1 MPPYVGKVMSDAELA
16 DVRAY
21 FAVIPKPPPLESIA
35 LLNP

>member
-1 MPPYVGKVMSDAELA
+1 MPPYVSKVMSDAELA

-21 FAVIPKPPPLESIA
+21 LAAIPEPPPLKSIA